1 MNRQHFLQ
9 TVEALR
15 IGKTIK
21 PSAPREIK
29 LVKKNPKLKT
39 VYLDLD
45 ETLIH
50 CDEMSNN
57 YTVKLD
63 FPVEGGT
70 TISVRNQ
77 LYRQAL
83 E

>member
-1 MNRQHFLQ
+1 M
-9 TVEALR
+9 
-15 IGKTIK
+15 K

-29 LVKKNPKLKT
+29 LGKKNPKLKT

-63 FPVEGGT
+63 FPVEGGA
-70 TISVRNQ
+70 IIAVLNHI
-77 LYRQAL
+77 YRQEL